1 MTHIV
6 PSVPPSTHEIHAMAR
21 VLASRYGASAGEIA
35 ESFVFEHETV
45 GDHARAT
52 LWGEVC
58 AQLERISG
66 TEPQQALAPPT
77 LS

>member
-6 PSVPPSTHEIHAMAR
+6 PSAPPTASEIHAMAR
-21 VLASRYGASAGEIA
+21 VLARNYGASASEIA
-35 ESFVFEHETV
+35 ESFVFEHETI
-45 GDHARAT
+45 GDHARAA

-58 AQLERISG
+58 AQLEHI
-66 TEPQQALAPPT
+66 PAPPT

>member
-1 MTHIV
+1 MTQID
-6 PSVPPSTHEIHAMAR
+6 PSAPPTQSEIHAMAR

-45 GDHARAT
+45 GDHARAA

-58 AQLERISG
+58 ARLEHI
-66 TEPQQALAPPT
+66 PAPPT

>member
-1 MTHIV
+1 MTRIV
-6 PSVPPSTHEIHAMAR
+6 PSSPPTQNEIQAMAR

-45 GDHARAT
+45 GDNARAA

-58 AQLERISG
+58 ARLEHIS
-66 TEPQQALAPPT
+66 ASPT